1 MFWFTKQSI
10 CCIIN
15 FSISLATNFMSLNN
29 NEPCITRPVLID
41 LNTLKFNFYP
51 FMISLQSFSFIF

>member
-1 MFWFTKQSI
+1 
-10 CCIIN
+10 
-15 FSISLATNFMSLNN
+15 MSLNN